1 MSVEAKTFT
10 NKSNGETFTKGT
22 YNGIEVL
29 RRDKDGY
36 INATKMAREAGK
48 LNHLNRFLNSVKM
61 QEILEF
67 WMNEYG
73 GAKSGSTSKQAFYEL
88 TKGVINEFKGIYIHP
103 DLVHFVAEWCSVKY
117 AFYVKDI
124 MDSIDKKVHEKL
136 DEEEL
141 EDIVE
146 NAKPLFEQE
155 VRKMC
160 KKQLEHE
167 REICYGYRDSSYE
180 LDQWEQEDLKREFR
194 EYELAKIA
202 LETAEKKLKAWGRFV
217 QNIVSK

>member
-48 LNHLNRFLNSVKM
+48 LNHLNRFLNSAKM

-67 WMNEYG
+67 WLKEYG
-73 GAKSGSTSKQAFYEL
+73 RAKSGSTSKQAFYEL

-141 EDIVE
+141 EDTVE
-146 NAKPLFEQE
+146 NAKHLFEEE
-155 VRKMC
+155 VRKMHE
-160 KKQLEHE
+160 KQLEHE
-167 REICYGYRDSSYE
+167 REICYGYRDSPYE

-202 LETAEKKLKAWGRFV
+202 LETAEKKLKVWGRFV
-217 QNIVSK
+217 QKYCE

>member
-1 MSVEAKTFT
+1 MSVEAQTFT

-36 INATKMAREAGK
+36 INATKMAREAGR
-48 LNHLNRFLNSVKM
+48 LNHLNRFLNSTKM
-61 QEILEF
+61 QEILKF
-67 WMNEYG
+67 WMKEYG
-73 GAKSGSTSKQAFYEL
+73 RAKSGSTSKQAFYEL
-88 TKGVINEFKGIYIHP
+88 TKGVMNEFKGIYIHP

-141 EDIVE
+141 EDTVE
-146 NAKPLFEQE
+146 NVKTSIL
-155 VRKMC
+155 
-160 KKQLEHE
+160 
-167 REICYGYRDSSYE
+167 
-180 LDQWEQEDLKREFR
+180 
-194 EYELAKIA
+194 
-202 LETAEKKLKAWGRFV
+202 
-217 QNIVSK
+217 

>member
-1 MSVEAKTFT
+1 
-10 NKSNGETFTKGT
+10 
-22 YNGIEVL
+22 
-29 RRDKDGY
+29 
-36 INATKMAREAGK
+36 
-48 LNHLNRFLNSVKM
+48 M

-67 WMNEYG
+67 WLKEYG
-73 GAKSGSTSKQAFYEL
+73 RAKSGSTSKQAFYEL

-103 DLVHFVAEWCSVKY
+103 DLIHFVAEWCSVKY

-141 EDIVE
+141 EDTVE

-155 VRKMC
+155 VRKMRE
-160 KKQLEHE
+160 KQLEHE
-167 REICYGYRDSSYE
+167 REICYGYRNSPYE

-202 LETAEKKLKAWGRFV
+202 LEAAEKKLKVWGRFV
-217 QNIVSK
+217 QKYCE

>member
-36 INATKMAREAGK
+36 INATNMARESGR
-48 LNHLNRFLNSVKM
+48 LNHLNRFLNSTKM

-73 GAKSGSTSKQAFYEL
+73 QAKSGSTSKQAFYEL

-103 DLVHFVAEWCSVKY
+103 DFVHFVAEWCSVKY

-141 EDIVE
+141 EDTVE

-160 KKQLEHE
+160 EKQLEHE
-167 REICYGYRDSSYE
+167 REIYYGYRDSPYE

-202 LETAEKKLKAWGRFV
+202 LETAEKKLKVWGRFV
-217 QNIVSK
+217 QNIVS

>member
-1 MSVEAKTFT
+1 MK
-10 NKSNGETFTKGT
+10 
-22 YNGIEVL
+22 VL

-36 INATKMAREAGK
+36 INAQKMAREAGR
-48 LNHLNRFLNSVKM
+48 LNHLNRFLNSAKM

-67 WMNEYG
+67 WLKEYG
-73 GAKSGSTSKQAFYEL
+73 QAKSGSTSKQAFYEL

-124 MDSIDKKVHEKL
+124 IDSIDKKVHEKL

-141 EDIVE
+141 EDTAE
-146 NAKPLFEQE
+146 NAKHLFEEE

-160 KKQLEHE
+160 EKQLEHE
-167 REICYGYRDSSYE
+167 REICYGYRDSPYE

-194 EYELAKIA
+194 EYELVKMA
-202 LETAEKKLKAWGRFV
+202 LETAEKKLKVWGRFV
-217 QNIVSK
+217 QKYCE

>member
-48 LNHLNRFLNSVKM
+48 LNHLNRFLNSAKI

-103 DLVHFVAEWCSVKY
+103 DLVHFVAEMVLCKVCILCQ
-117 AFYVKDI
+117 DI
-124 MDSIDKKVHEKL
+124 MDSID
-136 DEEEL
+136 
-141 EDIVE
+141 
-146 NAKPLFEQE
+146 
-155 VRKMC
+155 RKFM
-160 KKQLEHE
+160 
-167 REICYGYRDSSYE
+167 R
-180 LDQWEQEDLKREFR
+180 
-194 EYELAKIA
+194 
-202 LETAEKKLKAWGRFV
+202 
-217 QNIVSK
+217 N

>member
-22 YNGIEVL
+22 YNSIEVL

-48 LNHLNRFLNSVKM
+48 LNHLNRFLNSAKM

-73 GAKSGSTSKQAFYEL
+73 GAKSGSTSKQAFYKL

-103 DLVHFVAEWCSVKY
+103 DFVHFVAEWCSVKY

-141 EDIVE
+141 EDTVE
-146 NAKPLFEQE
+146 NAKPLFEEE

-160 KKQLEHE
+160 EKQLEHE
-167 REICYGYRDSSYE
+167 RELCYGYTDSPFE
-180 LDQWEQEDLKREFR
+180 LDQWEQENLKREFR

-202 LETAEKKLKAWGRFV
+202 LEAAEKKLKAW
-217 QNIVSK
+217 

>member
-1 MSVEAKTFT
+1 MTVEAKTFT

-36 INATKMAREAGK
+36 INVTNMCQQFRKDFRKLLENKSWEEYYKAFCEEYTNRRNSAGC
-48 LNHLNRFLNSVKM
+48 FLYKIHAGIPD
-61 QEILEF
+61 EI
-67 WMNEYG
+67 
-73 GAKSGSTSKQAFYEL
+73 KQVRGTYVDPRL
-88 TKGVINEFKGIYIHP
+88 INYIAMWASP
-103 DLVHFVAEWCSVKY
+103 KY
-117 AFYVKDI
+117 CIAVGKI

-141 EDIVE
+141 EDTVE

-160 KKQLEHE
+160 EKQIEHE
-167 REICYGYRDSSYE
+167 HEMCYGYKDSPYE

-202 LETAEKKLKAWGRFV
+202 FEAAEKKLKVWGRFV
-217 QNIVSK
+217 QKYCE

>member
-48 LNHLNRFLNSVKM
+48 LNHLNRFLNSTKM

-88 TKGVINEFKGIYIHP
+88 TKGVMNEFKGIYIHP

-141 EDIVE
+141 EDTVE
-146 NAKPLFEQE
+146 NDKPLFEQE
-155 VRKMC
+155 VGKMC
-160 KKQLEHE
+160 EKQLEHE
-167 REICYGYRDSSYE
+167 RELCYGYRDSPFE
-180 LDQWEQEDLKREFR
+180 LDQWEQENLKREFR

-202 LETAEKKLKAWGRFV
+202 LEAAEKKLKAWGCFV
-217 QNIVSK
+217 QKYCE

>member
-1 MSVEAKTFT
+1 MSVEAKTFS

-36 INATKMAREAGK
+36 INATKMAREAGR
-48 LNHLNRFLNSVKM
+48 LNHLNRFLNSTKM

-67 WMNEYG
+67 WLKEYG

-88 TKGVINEFKGIYIHP
+88 TRGVINEFKGIYIHP

-141 EDIVE
+141 EDTVE

-160 KKQLEHE
+160 EKQLEHE
-167 REICYGYRDSSYE
+167 REIYYGYRDSPYE

-202 LETAEKKLKAWGRFV
+202 LETAEKKLKVWGRFV
-217 QNIVSK
+217 KKYCE

>member
-1 MSVEAKTFT
+1 
-10 NKSNGETFTKGT
+10 
-22 YNGIEVL
+22 
-29 RRDKDGY
+29 
-36 INATKMAREAGK
+36 MAREAGK
-48 LNHLNRFLNSVKM
+48 LNHLNRFLNSTKM

-67 WMNEYG
+67 WMKEYG
-73 GAKSGSTSKQAFYEL
+73 RAKSGSTSKRAFYEL

-103 DLVHFVAEWCSVKY
+103 DLVHFVAKWCSVKY

-136 DEEEL
+136 DEEEV
-141 EDIVE
+141 EDTVV

-160 KKQLEHE
+160 EKQLEHE
-167 REICYGYRDSSYE
+167 REMCYGYRDSPYE
-180 LDQWEQEDLKREFR
+180 LDQWEQENLKREFR

-202 LETAEKKLKAWGRFV
+202 FEAAEKKLKVWGPFV
-217 QNIVSK
+217 QKYCE

>member
-1 MSVEAKTFT
+1 MSVEAQTFT

-29 RRDKDGY
+29 RRDKDDY

-48 LNHLNRFLNSVKM
+48 LNHLNRFLNSAKM

-67 WMNEYG
+67 WLKEYG

-141 EDIVE
+141 EDTVE
-146 NAKPLFEQE
+146 NAKHLFEEE
-155 VRKMC
+155 VRKTC
-160 KKQLEHE
+160 EKQLEHE

-202 LETAEKKLKAWGRFV
+202 LETAEKKLKVWGRFV
-217 QNIVSK
+217 QKYCE

>member
-1 MSVEAKTFT
+1 MSVKAKTFT

-36 INATKMAREAGK
+36 INATKMAREAGR
-48 LNHLNRFLNSVKM
+48 LNHLNRFLNSAKM
-61 QEILEF
+61 QQILEF

-73 GAKSGSTSKQAFYEL
+73 QAKSGSTSKQAFYEL

-141 EDIVE
+141 EDTVE
-146 NAKPLFEQE
+146 NAKHLFEEE

-160 KKQLEHE
+160 EKQLEHE
-167 REICYGYRDSSYE
+167 REICYGYRDSPYE

-202 LETAEKKLKAWGRFV
+202 LETAETKLKVWGRFV
-217 QNIVSK
+217 QKYCE

>member
-48 LNHLNRFLNSVKM
+48 LNYLNRFLNSAKM

-67 WMNEYG
+67 WLKEYG
-73 GAKSGSTSKQAFYEL
+73 RAKSGSTSKQAFYEL

-141 EDIVE
+141 EDTVE

-155 VRKMC
+155 VRKMRE
-160 KKQLEHE
+160 KQLEHE
-167 REICYGYRDSSYE
+167 REICYGYRDSPYE

-202 LETAEKKLKAWGRFV
+202 LEAAEKKLKVWGRFV
-217 QNIVSK
+217 QKYCE

>member
-48 LNHLNRFLNSVKM
+48 LNHLNRFLNSAKM

-67 WMNEYG
+67 WLKEYG
-73 GAKSGSTSKQAFYEL
+73 RAKSGSTSKQAFYEL
-88 TKGVINEFKGIYIHP
+88 TKGVMNEFKGIYIHP

-141 EDIVE
+141 EDTVE

-160 KKQLEHE
+160 EKQLEHE
-167 REICYGYRDSSYE
+167 RELCYGYRDSPFE
-180 LDQWEQEDLKREFR
+180 LDQWEQENLKREFR

-202 LETAEKKLKAWGRFV
+202 LEAAEKKLKAWGRFV
-217 QNIVSK
+217 QKYCE

>member
-1 MSVEAKTFT
+1 MLVEAQTFT

-36 INATKMAREAGK
+36 INATKMAREAGR
-48 LNHLNRFLNSVKM
+48 LNHLNRFLNSAKM

-73 GAKSGSTSKQAFYEL
+73 RAKSGSTSKQAFYEL

-141 EDIVE
+141 EDTVE
-146 NAKPLFEQE
+146 NAKHLFEEE

-160 KKQLEHE
+160 EKQLEHE
-167 REICYGYRDSSYE
+167 REICYGYRDSPYE

-202 LETAEKKLKAWGRFV
+202 LETAEKKLKVWGRFV
-217 QNIVSK
+217 QKYCE

>member
-48 LNHLNRFLNSVKM
+48 LNHLNRFLNSAKI

-141 EDIVE
+141 EDTVE
-146 NAKPLFEQE
+146 NAKPLFEEE

-167 REICYGYRDSSYE
+167 CELCYGYRDSPYE

-202 LETAEKKLKAWGRFV
+202 FEAAEKKLKVWGRFV
-217 QNIVSK
+217 QKYGE

>member
-36 INATKMAREAGK
+36 INATKMAREAGR
-48 LNHLNRFLNSVKM
+48 LNHLNRFLNSTKM
-61 QEILEF
+61 QEILQF

-73 GAKSGSTSKQAFYEL
+73 QAKSGSTSKQAFYEL

-141 EDIVE
+141 EDTVE
-146 NAKPLFEQE
+146 NAKHLFEEE
-155 VRKMC
+155 VRKTC
-160 KKQLEHE
+160 EKQLEHE
-167 REICYGYRDSSYE
+167 REKCYGYRDSSYE

-202 LETAEKKLKAWGRFV
+202 LETAEKKLKVWGRFV
-217 QNIVSK
+217 QKYCE

>member
-36 INATKMAREAGK
+36 INATKMAKEAGR
-48 LNHLNRFLNSVKM
+48 LNHLNRFLNSAKM

-67 WMNEYG
+67 WLKEYG
-73 GAKSGSTSKQAFYEL
+73 RAKSGSTSKQAFYEL

-141 EDIVE
+141 EDTVE
-146 NAKPLFEQE
+146 NAKHLFEEE

-160 KKQLEHE
+160 EKQLEHE
-167 REICYGYRDSSYE
+167 REICYGYRDSPYE

-202 LETAEKKLKAWGRFV
+202 LETAEKKLKVWGRFA
-217 QNIVSK
+217 QKYCE

>member
-36 INATKMAREAGK
+36 INATKMAREAGR
-48 LNHLNRFLNSVKM
+48 LNHLNRFLNSAKM

-73 GAKSGSTSKQAFYEL
+73 GATFGSTSKQAFYEL

-103 DLVHFVAEWCSVKY
+103 DLIHFVAEWCSVKY

-141 EDIVE
+141 EDTVE
-146 NAKPLFEQE
+146 NAKHLFEEE
-155 VRKMC
+155 VGKMC
-160 KKQLEHE
+160 GKQLEHE
-167 REICYGYRDSSYE
+167 REKCYGYRDSPYE

-202 LETAEKKLKAWGRFV
+202 LETVEKKLKVWGRFV
-217 QNIVSK
+217 QKYCE

>member
-48 LNHLNRFLNSVKM
+48 LNHLNRFLNSAKM

-67 WMNEYG
+67 WLKEYG
-73 GAKSGSTSKQAFYEL
+73 RAKSGSTSKQAFYEL

-103 DLVHFVAEWCSVKY
+103 DFVHFVAEWCSVKY

-141 EDIVE
+141 EDTVE

-155 VRKMC
+155 VRKMRE
-160 KKQLEHE
+160 KQLEHE
-167 REICYGYRDSSYE
+167 REICYGYRDSPYE
-180 LDQWEQEDLKREFR
+180 LDQWEQEDLKIEFR

-202 LETAEKKLKAWGRFV
+202 LETAEKKLKVWGRFV
-217 QNIVSK
+217 QKYCE

>member
-1 MSVEAKTFT
+1 MRVEAKTFT

-36 INATKMAREAGK
+36 INVTKMAREAGK
-48 LNHLNRFLNSVKM
+48 LNHLNRFLNSAKM
-61 QEILEF
+61 EEILEF
-67 WMNEYG
+67 WLKEYG
-73 GAKSGSTSKQAFYEL
+73 RAKSGSTSKQAFYEL
-88 TKGVINEFKGIYIHP
+88 TKGVMNEFKGIYIHP

-117 AFYVKDI
+117 VFYVKDI

-141 EDIVE
+141 EDTVE
-146 NAKPLFEQE
+146 NAKPLFEEE
-155 VRKMC
+155 VRKMHE
-160 KKQLEHE
+160 KQIEHE
-167 REICYGYRDSSYE
+167 REICSGYRDSPYE

-194 EYELAKIA
+194 KYELAKIA
-202 LETAEKKLKAWGRFV
+202 FEAAEKKLKVWGRFV
-217 QNIVSK
+217 QKYCE

>member
-29 RRDKDGY
+29 RRDKDDY

-48 LNHLNRFLNSVKM
+48 LNHLNRFLNSAKM
-61 QEILEF
+61 HEILEF
-67 WMNEYG
+67 WLKEYG

-141 EDIVE
+141 EDTVE

-155 VRKMC
+155 VRKMRE
-160 KKQLEHE
+160 KQLEHE

-202 LETAEKKLKAWGRFV
+202 LEAAEKKLKVWGRFV
-217 QNIVSK
+217 HKYCE

>member
-36 INATKMAREAGK
+36 INATKMAREAGR
-48 LNHLNRFLNSVKM
+48 LNHLNRFLNSAKM

-67 WMNEYG
+67 WMKEYG
-73 GAKSGSTSKQAFYEL
+73 RAKSGSTSKQAFYEL

-141 EDIVE
+141 EDTVE
-146 NAKPLFEQE
+146 NAKHLFEEE
-155 VRKMC
+155 VRKMHE
-160 KKQLEHE
+160 KQLEHE
-167 REICYGYRDSSYE
+167 REICYGYRDSPYE

-202 LETAEKKLKAWGRFV
+202 LEAAEKKLKVWGRFV
-217 QNIVSK
+217 QKYCE

>member
-1 MSVEAKTFT
+1 MTVEAKTFT

-36 INATKMAREAGK
+36 INATKMAREAGR
-48 LNHLNRFLNSVKM
+48 LNHLNRFLNSTKM

-67 WMNEYG
+67 WLKEYG

-88 TKGVINEFKGIYIHP
+88 TKGVMNEFKGIYIHP

-141 EDIVE
+141 EDTVE

-160 KKQLEHE
+160 EKQLEHE
-167 REICYGYRDSSYE
+167 REIYYGYRDSSYE

-202 LETAEKKLKAWGRFV
+202 LEAAEKKLKVWGRFV
-217 QNIVSK
+217 QKYCE

>member
-36 INATKMAREAGK
+36 INATKMAREAGR
-48 LNHLNRFLNSVKM
+48 LNHLNRFLNSTKM
-61 QEILEF
+61 QEIFEF

-73 GAKSGSTSKQAFYEL
+73 QAKSGSTSKQAFYEL

-141 EDIVE
+141 EDTVE
-146 NAKPLFEQE
+146 NAKHLFEEE

-160 KKQLEHE
+160 EKQLEHE
-167 REICYGYRDSSYE
+167 REIYYGYRDSPYE

-202 LETAEKKLKAWGRFV
+202 LETAEKKLKVWGRFV
-217 QNIVSK
+217 KKYCE

>member
-36 INATKMAREAGK
+36 INATKMAREAGR
-48 LNHLNRFLNSVKM
+48 LNHLNRFLNSAKM

-67 WMNEYG
+67 WLKEYG
-73 GAKSGSTSKQAFYEL
+73 RAKSGSTSKQAFYEL

-141 EDIVE
+141 EDTVE
-146 NAKPLFEQE
+146 NAKHLFEEE

-160 KKQLEHE
+160 EKQLEHE
-167 REICYGYRDSSYE
+167 REICYGYRDSPYE

-202 LETAEKKLKAWGRFV
+202 LEAAEKKLKVWGRFV
-217 QNIVSK
+217 QKYCE

>member
-48 LNHLNRFLNSVKM
+48 LNHLNRFLNSAKM

-88 TKGVINEFKGIYIHP
+88 TKGVMNEFKGIYIHP

-141 EDIVE
+141 EDTVE
-146 NAKPLFEQE
+146 NAKHLFEEE

-160 KKQLEHE
+160 EKQLEHE
-167 REICYGYRDSSYE
+167 REIYYGYRDSPYE

-194 EYELAKIA
+194 EYELAKI
-202 LETAEKKLKAWGRFV
+202 
-217 QNIVSK
+217 

>member
-48 LNHLNRFLNSVKM
+48 LNHLNRFLNSTKM

-67 WMNEYG
+67 WLKEYG

-88 TKGVINEFKGIYIHP
+88 AKGVINEFKGIYIHP

-141 EDIVE
+141 EDTVE
-146 NAKPLFEQE
+146 NAKPLFEE

-160 KKQLEHE
+160 EKQLEHE
-167 REICYGYRDSSYE
+167 REICYGYRDSQYE

-202 LETAEKKLKAWGRFV
+202 LETAEKKLKVWSRFV
-217 QNIVSK
+217 QKYCE

>member
-36 INATKMAREAGK
+36 INATKMAREAGR
-48 LNHLNRFLNSVKM
+48 LNHLNRFLNSAKM
-61 QEILEF
+61 QKILEF
-67 WMNEYG
+67 WLKEYG
-73 GAKSGSTSKQAFYEL
+73 RAKSGSTSKQAFYEL

-124 MDSIDKKVHEKL
+124 MDSIDKKVHKKL

-141 EDIVE
+141 EDTVE
-146 NAKPLFEQE
+146 NAKHLFEEE
-155 VRKMC
+155 VRKMHE
-160 KKQLEHE
+160 KQLGHE
-167 REICYGYRDSSYE
+167 REIFYGYRDSPYE

-202 LETAEKKLKAWGRFV
+202 LEAAEKKLKVWGRFV
-217 QNIVSK
+217 QKYCE

>member
-36 INATKMAREAGK
+36 INATKMCQQFRKDFRRLLENKSWEEYFKAFCEEYTNPRKQRVAFYTK
-48 LNHLNRFLNSVKM
+48 FM
-61 QEILEF
+61 QEFL
-67 WMNEYG
+67 M
-73 GAKSGSTSKQAFYEL
+73 KSKQVRGMYVDPRL
-88 TKGVINEFKGIYIHP
+88 VNYIAMWASP
-103 DLVHFVAEWCSVKY
+103 KY
-117 AFYVKDI
+117 CIAVGKI
-124 MDSIDKKVHEKL
+124 LDSIDKKVHEKL

-141 EDIVE
+141 EDTVE

-155 VRKMC
+155 VRKNVL
-160 KKQLEHE
+160 KQIEHE
-167 REICYGYRDSSYE
+167 REICSGYRDSPYE

-202 LETAEKKLKAWGRFV
+202 LEAA
-217 QNIVSK
+217 